1 LLSDSGNAAWLRQ
14 KSGKGNVIMHIA
26 GSSGAGTTV
35 EQPIFWL
42 FDGKGMLQQRVSGG
56 SAQLVDGVWHV
67 SAVTSVDKSGAPQT
81 LDSLDIPTSLSA
93 AQVSSGLASPETV
106 PFWSLPTAISQA
118 RSASLPPYRF
128 ILQFHALLSRPFLLA
143 SMVLIAA
150 SVGLGHARAGGTGRM
165 ILSGVI
171 AGFVL
176 YVVTEI
182 ARNLG
187 NEGLVPPPLAAWAP
201 AVVAILLGATV
212 LLFREDG

>member
-1 LLSDSGNAAWLRQ
+1 
-14 KSGKGNVIMHIA
+14 
-26 GSSGAGTTV
+26 
-35 EQPIFWL
+35 
-42 FDGKGMLQQRVSGG
+42 
-56 SAQLVDGVWHV
+56 
-67 SAVTSVDKSGAPQT
+67 
-81 LDSLDIPTSLSA
+81 
-93 AQVSSGLASPETV
+93 
-106 PFWSLPTAISQA
+106 
-118 RSASLPPYRF
+118 
-128 ILQFHALLSRPFLLA
+128 
-143 SMVLIAA
+143 MVLIAA